1 MTLSSTMSAIYTPAQ
16 DMRESVD
23 SVSAQQAS
31 ENLRG
36 RVRAL
41 KEITALYRLERI
53 TYLCFA
59 IAAFIMVLVCL
70 VVALTQEEHASTLW
84 GAFGASGIIAA
95 SCSRVIVMWEKA
107 VAIILQTEK
116 RVK

>member
-1 MTLSSTMSAIYTPAQ
+1 MGVLSHPEKQPRELAQ
-16 DMRESVD
+16 TIAERQTSES
-23 SVSAQQAS
+23 
-31 ENLRG
+31 LRD
-36 RVRAL
+36 RIRAL
-41 KEITALYRLERI
+41 KEITALYRLERL

-107 VAIILQTEK
+107 VAIILQK
-116 RVK
+116 QKGG

>member
-1 MTLSSTMSAIYTPAQ
+1 MGALSRHENHL
-16 DMRESVD
+16 REAAETVSEQQVSGD
-23 SVSAQQAS
+23 S
-31 ENLRG
+31 LRD

-41 KEITALYRLERI
+41 KEITALYRLERL

-59 IAAFIMVLVCL
+59 IAAFIMVLACL
-70 VVALTQEEHASTLW
+70 VVALTQEEHAATLW

-107 VAIILQTEK
+107 VAIILHK
-116 RVK
+116 KGG

>member
-1 MTLSSTMSAIYTPAQ
+1 MGVLSRPEKHLRDVAATVPK
-16 DMRESVD
+16 
-23 SVSAQQAS
+23 QQAT
-31 ENLRG
+31 ENLRD
-36 RVRAL
+36 RIRAL
-41 KEITALYRLERI
+41 KEITALYRLERL

-59 IAAFIMVLVCL
+59 IAAFVMVLVCL

-107 VAIILQTEK
+107 VAIILQKEK
-116 RVK
+116 GG